1 MFVACWSAKGGS
13 GTTVVAA
20 ALALVLSRSS
30 EEGALAVD
38 LAGDLPAVLGLP
50 EPGGPGLSD
59 WFAAGTSVPFDA
71 LGRLEIGVTDGLG
84 LVPRGSGALD
94 PVRRVGALVE
104 LLAGDARSVVI
115 DCGTLPPVVE
125 PADAG
130 AGDRGGRGGTA
141 VGRAVAEAV
150 PESLLVTRPCYLSL
164 RRLVA
169 LPLRPTGIVL
179 VTEAGR
185 ALGTGDV
192 EQVVGVEVVAEVPID
207 VAVARAVDAGL
218 LAGRLPPS
226 LARALG
232 RAR

>member
-38 LAGDLPAVLGLP
+38 LAGDLPAALGLP
-50 EPGGPGLSD
+50 EPDGPGVSD
-59 WFAAGTSVPFDA
+59 WFAAGTSVPLDA
-71 LGRLEIGVTDGLG
+71 LGRLEVAVTDRLG
-84 LVPRGSGALD
+84 LVPRGSGRLGPTGRVRALID
-94 PVRRVGALVE
+94 T
-104 LLAGDARSVVI
+104 LAGETRSVVV
-115 DCGTLPPVVE
+115 DCGTLCPSPDPE
-125 PADAG
+125 G
-130 AGDRGGRGGTA
+130 GDTGRDA
-141 VGRAVAEAV
+141 VGRAVVEAS
-150 PESLLVTRPCYLSL
+150 PESFLVTRPCYLSL

-169 LPLRPTGIVL
+169 MPLRPTGVVL
-179 VTEAGR
+179 VSEAGR
-185 ALGTGDV
+185 ALGVRDI

-207 VAVARAVDAGL
+207 AAVARGVDAGL